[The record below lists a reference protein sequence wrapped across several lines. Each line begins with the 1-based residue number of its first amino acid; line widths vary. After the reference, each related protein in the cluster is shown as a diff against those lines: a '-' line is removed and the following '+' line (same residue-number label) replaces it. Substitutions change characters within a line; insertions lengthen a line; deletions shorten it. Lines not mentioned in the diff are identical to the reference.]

1 MKKLRNLVIACM
13 AIMVACMLQ
22 NNDAK
27 AAEVGKY
34 ELSDTSVNKDY
45 DVTGDGVEDTV
56 RLKKLNHN
64 GSYYCALDVII
75 NGDVVLNVESVEYVR
90 LESVFIQTEEHGYI
104 LISTYHDND
113 YLTFSRLYEYV
124 NGKLKERMD
133 LDNVAGKIF
142 YQYSP
147 NVYAVKDASMQI
159 RFAGQSNMLAK
170 TSTVFEYN
178 VGSTGTLSL
187 DNAISS
193 VWYSSERMSESTGK
207 NYSSKYL
214 VAAKKLRAYRSSTG
228 WKKAFTIKKGTKLKI
243 TKVSVSGKTP
253 RYYCITSSGKKGWL
267 ISKQNVFKDLMYAG

>member
-1 MKKLRNLVIACM
+1 MKKVRNLVIACM
-13 AIMVACMLQ
+13 AIMAACMLQ

-34 ELSDTSVNKDY
+34 DLSDTSVNTDY

-64 GSYYCALDVII
+64 GSNYCALDVII
-75 NGDVVLNVESVEYVR
+75 NGDVALNVEFVEYVR
-90 LESVFIQTEEHGYI
+90 LESVFIQTQDHGYI

-113 YLTFSRLYEYV
+113 YLTFSRIYEYV
-124 NGKLKERMD
+124 DGKLKQRMD

-147 NVYAVKDASMQI
+147 NVYAVKDESIQM

-178 VGSTGTLSL
+178 VGSTGALSL
-187 DNAISS
+187 DNTISS
-193 VWYSSERMSESTGK
+193 VWYSNTRMNENTGES
-207 NYSSKYL
+207 YSSKYL
-214 VAAKKLRAYRSSTG
+214 VAAKRLQAYRSSTG
-228 WKKAFTIKKGTKLKI
+228 TKKAFAIKKGTKLKI
-243 TKVSVSGKTP
+243 TKVSISGKTP
-253 RYYCITSSGKKGWL
+253 RFYCITNSGKKGWV
-267 ISKQNVFKDLMYAG
+267 ISKQNVFKDLMYSG